1 MSSYDR
7 IDGETPKAYHAFT
20 LYRGMGAN
28 RSLDRVAV
36 EFYTVDLPQKCR
48 RNIRQIETWSS
59 HWGWVDRCKDF
70 DRDEE
75 LIRREQQ
82 RQRDVEEY
90 DSKLELFRQQNES
103 VGMGLLDLAAQLL
116 DAMTDYTAPV
126 RSKLRAIKDAKLQG
140 EPIDPSLELNKS
152 DHDVMQNIPN
162 SIRGIAAFASIGGD
176 LAADGLLVRQ
186 LLAQLQGNQSQS
198 SSSL

>member
-1 MSSYDR
+1 MTASYDR
-7 IDGETPKAYHAFT
+7 QPTETPKAYTAFT
-20 LYRGMGAN
+20 MYRNMGVT
-28 RSLDRVAV
+28 RSLDKVAA
-36 EFYTVDLPQKCR
+36 EIYTVVSPQKRR

-59 HWGWVDRCKDF
+59 QWDWVDRCRDF

-75 LIRREQQ
+75 LLRRERQ

-90 DSKLELFRQQNES
+90 DRKLELFRQQNES

-126 RSKLRAIKDAKLQG
+126 RSKLKAIKDAKLQG
-140 EPIDPSLELNKS
+140 KPINPSLELNKS

-162 SIRGIAAFASIGGD
+162 SIRGIAAFATIGGD
-176 LAADGLLVRQ
+176 LAADGLLIRQ
-186 LLAQLQGNQSQS
+186 NSFWVGLLLPVPSK
-198 SSSL
+198 